1 MADDSDQILINAYT
15 RNRCEASFSELVHRH
30 VDFVHSTALR
40 ILRDTNLAEDV
51 TQRVFLALAQ
61 QTAKL
66 QDRISLTGWLHE
78 TTRNAAINTVR
89 SEERRRRREQESAAM
104 NHLDAND
111 SEILWHQIAPHL
123 DEA

>member
-1 MADDSDQILINAYT
+1 MAEDSDQVLIRAYA
-15 RNRCEASFSELVHRH
+15 RNRCESSFSELVHRH
-30 VDFVHSTALR
+30 IDLVHSTALR
-40 ILRDTNLAEDV
+40 ILRDTDLAEDV
-51 TQRVFLALAQ
+51 TQRVFFALAQ
-61 QTAKL
+61 NSLKL
-66 QDRISLTGWLHE
+66 QQRLSLTGWLHE
-78 TTRNAAINTVR
+78 TARNTAINTVR